1 MMNWL
6 KTITLLRLLMLVI
19 QSKGTGYDTEINE
32 IKKITDHDHSDNY
45 ITTQGFNKL
54 TAENLASKLTQAN
67 LASKNHIAALIKKF
81 IF

>member
-1 MMNWL
+1 MTQ
-6 KTITLLRLLMLVI
+6 KLMKL
-19 QSKGTGYDTEINE
+19 
-32 IKKITDHDHSDNY
+32 KKITDHNHTNNY

>member
-1 MMNWL
+1 MTQ
-6 KTITLLRLLMLVI
+6 KLMKL
-19 QSKGTGYDTEINE
+19 
-32 IKKITDHDHSDNY
+32 KKITDHNHTNNY

-67 LASKNHIAALIKKF
+67 LASKNHITALIKKF